1 MISSITGNGRTTKRM
16 EEEDS
21 FGVMEPFTKAIGR
34 MIWPMEEED
43 LSKLEEMSMRESGSM
58 ISSTAMETR
67 NGQMELNTKETMF
80 RE

>member
-1 MISSITGNGRTTKRM
+1 
-16 EEEDS
+16 
-21 FGVMEPFTKAIGR
+21 
-34 MIWPMEEED
+34 
-43 LSKLEEMSMRESGSM
+43 MRESGSMIRQKGKESTSIKMELLIQDNGSM